1 MTPPSSS
8 SALPAGASLPDTP
21 ESLPLGK
28 LLAMALAGFIT
39 IMTETVPAGLLPQI
53 GQGLGVSESLA
64 GQLVTLFAAGSVLTA
79 IPIIA
84 ATRSWNRRPLLLLAL
99 ACLCLFNVVTALS
112 SHYVLTLA
120 ARFIGGM
127 AAGLLWGLLAGYA
140 RRLVPPRQQGRAL
153 AVVGAGQPL
162 ALCLGV
168 PAGAWLGSLM
178 DWRGVFWIM
187 AGVSLALVLWVRAAV
202 PDFAGQAARRRQ
214 SIARTFLMPG
224 IRPILFVLFTWI
236 LAHNVLYTYIAPYLA
251 HHGQPVQVDAVLL
264 VFGASAVAG
273 LWLIG
278 LQVDRRLR
286 AMTLASLALF
296 ALTACLLGLAG
307 DQPVAVLIGVALW
320 GLSFGGAPT
329 LLQTAIAD
337 TGGEHADVA
346 QSMLVTIFNLA
357 IACGGVLGGILLDTA
372 GAGSFAWTVA
382 AVAALALLAA
392 WQARTHGFRAG
403 HRA

>member
-1 MTPPSSS
+1 MTPPSYSP
-8 SALPAGASLPDTP
+8 ALPASACPQDTP
-21 ESLPLGK
+21 ERLPLGK

-64 GQLVTLFAAGSVLTA
+64 GQLVTLFAAGSVLAA

-99 ACLCLFNVVTALS
+99 ACLCVFNVVTALS
-112 SHYVLTLA
+112 NHYALTLA
-120 ARFIGGM
+120 ARFVGGM

-168 PAGAWLGSLM
+168 PAGAWLGSMM

-187 AGVSLALVLWVRAAV
+187 AGVSLALVVWVRAAV
-202 PDFAGQAARRRQ
+202 PDFAGQAARQRQ

-224 IRPILFVLFTWI
+224 IRPILFVLFAWI
-236 LAHNVLYTYIAPYLA
+236 LAHNVLYTYIAPYLSYL
-251 HHGQPVQVDAVLL
+251 GQPVQVDTVLL
-264 VFGASAVAG
+264 MFGASAVAG
-273 LWLIG
+273 LWLVG

-286 AMTLASLALF
+286 AMTLGSLALF
-296 ALTACLLGLAG
+296 ALTACALGITGGHPVVVLA
-307 DQPVAVLIGVALW
+307 GVALW

-337 TGGEHADVA
+337 TAGEHSDVA

-357 IACGGVLGGILLDTA
+357 IACGGVLGGVLLDTV

-382 AVAALALLAA
+382 AVAGLALLAA
-392 WQARTHGFRAG
+392 WRARAQGFRAG

>member
-8 SALPAGASLPDTP
+8 SALPAGAHPQDTS
-21 ESLPLGK
+21 ERLPLGK

-99 ACLCLFNVVTALS
+99 ACLCVFNVVTALS
-112 SHYVLTLA
+112 NHYALTLA

-168 PAGAWLGSLM
+168 PAGAWLGSMM

-187 AGVSLALVLWVRAAV
+187 AGVSLALVVWVRAAV
-202 PDFAGQAARRRQ
+202 PDFAGQAARQRQ

-236 LAHNVLYTYIAPYLA
+236 LAHNVLYTYIAPYLTYL
-251 HHGQPVQVDAVLL
+251 GQPVQVDTVLL

-273 LWLIG
+273 LWLVG

-286 AMTLASLALF
+286 AMTLGSLALF
-296 ALTACLLGLAG
+296 ALTACALGITG
-307 DQPVAVLIGVALW
+307 GHPAVVLVGVALW

-337 TGGEHADVA
+337 TAGEHSDVA

-357 IACGGVLGGILLDTA
+357 IACGGVLGGVLLDTA
-372 GAGSFAWTVA
+372 GAGSFTWTVA
-382 AVAALALLAA
+382 AVAGMALLAA
-392 WQARTHGFRAG
+392 WQARAHGFRAG